1 MVEHV
6 LIKRKKKMFNRKSLS
21 EVFDEGKQ
29 ALSEMRSPE
38 ENSLESHSPQAKP
51 SPKAVQFGDQKSK
64 EVYNKIC
71 AEWEKI
77 KDHETGFR
85 YFCENFV
92 FINNQRHGYVHFKL
106 YDYQERAYKIFR
118 DNRFALTL
126 KFRQAG
132 LSLLS
137 GVYALYNS
145 LIHPRIGCLV
155 VSIGQRESTKFLN
168 ENVKD
173 IYNALPQWMKGG
185 LDDKGRPIKW
195 KKPRALKDSATEFWL
210 PNKSKIRSIPSSK
223 NAGRGFSVKILIV
236 DEAAFIESLE
246 DLWTGIYPTLSNTN
260 GQCLLIST
268 SNGVSGTGGMF
279 FRLYSEALAGENDF
293 KVAKMHYKE
302 HPDYQDPEWE
312 KQTFRQ
318 LGQRKWD
325 QEVLG
330 KFLASGSSFIAPE
343 HLEKM
348 EKLLD
353 SYPKPKIEMGGKL
366 LIWKEFEEGFHYSIG
381 ADCATGGGLD
391 SSCAQVYKVE
401 TGEQVAEYK
410 GKVPEDTFA
419 SILAQLGYRYGTALI
434 CPELNSTAGGAVITS
449 LVKEQKYKR
458 VYKGADDKYGWNT
471 NLRTRNLMISEL
483 ESNLYANSWK
493 IYSPRLID
501 ELKTFI
507 VTKTG
512 KIEHDSNAHD
522 DCIFAWLIAT
532 SPEIT
537 RAALRSAPKQPNSV
551 LLVKEESEPDKIF
564 SKPIYD
570 EKVDMAELRKKR
582 SYDIAGTKYGDF
594 VEKMEVFKAVSGE
607 EDILSWLMS
616 SK

>member
-1 MVEHV
+1 
-6 LIKRKKKMFNRKSLS
+6 MFGRKSLS
-21 EVFDEGKQ
+21 EIFSEGKQ
-29 ALSEMRSPE
+29 ALSEVRDSPKKE
-38 ENSLESHSPQAKP
+38 PTIKSHSPQAKP

-64 EVYNKIC
+64 EVYAKIC

-77 KDHETGFR
+77 KNPETGFS
-85 YFCENFV
+85 YFCENFCL
-92 FINNQRHGYVHFKL
+92 INNQRHGYMPFKL
-106 YDYQERAYKIFR
+106 YGYQERLVKTLQN
-118 DNRFALTL
+118 NRFCITR

-132 LSLLS
+132 ASLLT
-137 GVYALYNS
+137 GVYILWSS
-145 LIHPRIGCLV
+145 LINARQHSLI
-155 VSIGQRESTKFLN
+155 VSIGQRDSSKYLN
-168 ENVKD
+168 ENIKE
-173 IYNALPQWMKGG
+173 IYDSLPSWVKGG
-185 LDDKGRPIKW
+185 LDGDGKPIRYKRN
-195 KKPRALKDSATEFWL
+195 RAPKDTATELWL
-210 PNKSKIRSIPSSK
+210 PNKSKIRSVPSSK
-223 NAGRGFSVKILIV
+223 KSGRGLSVKILVI
-236 DEAAFIESLE
+236 DEAAFIENLE
-246 DLWTGIYPTLSNTN
+246 ELWTSVYPTLSNTN
-260 GQCLLIST
+260 GSCFLVST
-268 SNGVSGTGGMF
+268 SNGTSGTGAF
-279 FRLYSEALAGENDF
+279 FYSTYQKALSKENDF
-293 KVAKMHYKE
+293 VVAEMSYLE
-302 HPDYQDPEWE
+302 HPDYNNPEWAS
-312 KQTFRQ
+312 QTLRQ

-330 KFLASGSSFIAPE
+330 NFLASGNTFIDAL

-348 EKLLD
+348 EKELEK
-353 SYPKPKIEMGGKL
+353 YPKPKIEMGGKL

-391 SSCAQVYKVE
+391 SSCAQVFKVE
-401 TGEQVAEYK
+401 TGEQVAEFK
-410 GKVPEDTFA
+410 GKIPEDTFA